1 MDPTTALEPKISNHR
16 AHQQPNKHAVYVHG
30 GVLEKGIR
38 NIVVRHAVFLQSDA
52 ATTSLLIF
60 VRLLFEG
67 GYLRAA
73 LISSESRQASRM
85 ATNER
90 YSDDR

>member
-1 MDPTTALEPKISNHR
+1 M
-16 AHQQPNKHAVYVHG
+16 QFMFMHG

-38 NIVVRHAVFLQSDA
+38 NNVVRHAVFLQSDA
-52 ATTSLLIF
+52 ATTSLLVF

-73 LISSESRQASRM
+73 FISSESRQA
-85 ATNER
+85 ATYER